1 MGCPA
6 PRVWPAPFKHD
17 RHKEQTNMY
26 QPGGGPRQPEL
37 NFDEIMAKIRDGI
50 GRISQRL
57 GGGGVG
63 LAAVLVVGL
72 IIVIWA
78 ATGIY
83 TTSPGEQAVL
93 RLFGNAQDVPVTQ
106 NGLHWWWPG
115 PIGKKDVLR
124 TDLVRR
130 LELGFRGGEG
140 VGDTPVPVE
149 AQMISGDLNI
159 IDVQMVV
166 QYDIK
171 DLTSFLFRVD
181 DPGEDAGVSRNIA
194 PGRPDGRTLKD
205 ATEAALRLVVGQ
217 RSLSEVLAEE
227 RVNLEIDTRTKL
239 QEILDGYETG
249 INIVS
254 VELQK
259 VEAPSDVQPAFN
271 DVLQARQDKVTAQ
284 NQAQAYENQVIPEAR
299 GRAEQIIQPAEAFK
313 RARIER
319 ARGEADQFLSILA
332 QFNARS
338 VTLENVLQDTNNADG
353 DNDPTT
359 GIGLSDVSIISAPD
373 IDGDGFDILV
383 SGVTV
388 LGAPECVFT
397 ANEVLT
403 TDATQTCGFSTAF
416 DAQSGNLTIGEAF
429 IIAYLGNEDLDIPQ
443 FVGAGP
449 FNVRLSN
456 KALDTDDADGDSDP
470 ATGISAADITVVDGP
485 DGGEAPGVDI
495 SVSGFD
501 PSTNIVTFRVQ
512 SGETLQAGAQF
523 TVQYLNQENLTVPA
537 TSLVTQERLF
547 LEAMEEILPGINKI
561 IVSPEAESVLI
572 LGGQG
577 GIVPVPVGPAAP

>member
-1 MGCPA
+1 
-6 PRVWPAPFKHD
+6 
-17 RHKEQTNMY
+17 MY

-37 NFDEIMAKIRDGI
+37 DFEKIMGNVRDGI
-50 GRISQRL
+50 GRVAQRL

-63 LAAVLVVGL
+63 LAVALFVGL
-72 IIVIWA
+72 IVVIWA

-93 RLFGNAQDVPVTQ
+93 RLFGEAQAAPVTE

-115 PIGKKDVLR
+115 PIGNKDVIR

-130 LELGFRGGEG
+130 LELGFRGGDG
-140 VGDTPVPVE
+140 VADTPVPVE

-171 DLTSFLFRVD
+171 DLSSYLFRVD
-181 DPGEDAGVSRNIA
+181 DPGEDAGFSRNIA

-217 RSLSEVLAEE
+217 RSLAEVLAEE
-227 RVNLEIDTRTKL
+227 RVNLEQDTKVKL
-239 QEILDGYETG
+239 QEILDGYQTG
-249 INIVS
+249 LNIVS
-254 VELQK
+254 VELQR
-259 VEAPSDVQPAFN
+259 VEAPGEVQAAFN
-271 DVLQARQDKVTAQ
+271 DVLQARQDKVTAT

-319 ARGEADQFLSILA
+319 AQGEADQFLAILA
-332 QFNARS
+332 QFNDRS
-338 VTLENVLQDTNNADG
+338 VTLENILQDTDNADG
-353 DNDPTT
+353 DDDSTT
-359 GIGLSDVSIISAPD
+359 GIGLSDVAMISAPD
-373 IDGDGFDILV
+373 EDGDGFDILV
-383 SGVTV
+383 SAITV
-388 LGAPECVFT
+388 LGAGECAFS
-397 ANEVLT
+397 ANQVLS
-403 TDATQTCGFSTAF
+403 TDATETCNFSASF
-416 DAQSGNLTIGEAF
+416 AAQDGDLTIGETF
-429 IIAYLGNEDLDIPQ
+429 SIAYLGNEDLAIPQ

-449 FNVRLSN
+449 FSVRLGN
-456 KALDTDDADGDSDP
+456 KAMDADNLDGDDDLS
-470 ATGISAADITVVDGP
+470 TGVSFLDISVVDGP
-485 DGGEAPGVDI
+485 DGGSVSGVDV

-501 PSTNIVTFRVQ
+501 PSTNIVTLSVQ
-512 SGETLQAGAQF
+512 SGEDLQAGDQF
-523 TVQYLNQENLTVPA
+523 TVQYMNRENLAVPA

-547 LEAMEEILPGINKI
+547 LEAMEDILPGINKV

-572 LGGQG
+572 LGGGG
-577 GIVPVPVGPAAP
+577 GIVPVPLGPAAP

>member
-1 MGCPA
+1 
-6 PRVWPAPFKHD
+6 
-17 RHKEQTNMY
+17 MY

-37 NFDEIMAKIRDGI
+37 DFEKIIGNISAGI
-50 GRISQRL
+50 GRVAQRL

-63 LAAVLVVGL
+63 VAIALFVGL

-93 RLFGNAQDVPVTQ
+93 RLFGKAQVTPITQ

-115 PIGKKDVLR
+115 PVGNKDIVR

-130 LELGFRGGEG
+130 LELGFRGAEG
-140 VGDTPVPVE
+140 VANTPVPVE

-171 DLTSFLFRVD
+171 DLTDFLFNVD
-181 DPGEDAGVSRNIA
+181 DPGEDAGEQRIIA

-217 RSLSEVLAEE
+217 RSLAEVLAEE
-227 RVNLEIDTRTKL
+227 RVNLELDTREKL
-239 QEILDGYETG
+239 QEILDGYQTG

-254 VELQK
+254 VQLQK
-259 VEAPSDVQPAFN
+259 VEAPAEVQAAFN
-271 DVLQARQDKVTAQ
+271 DVLQARQDKVTAT

-319 ARGEADQFLSILA
+319 AQGEADQFISILD
-332 QFNARS
+332 QFNDRS
-338 VTLENVLQDTNNADG
+338 ITLSNVLQDTDNADG
-353 DNDPTT
+353 DKDATT
-359 GIGLSDVSIISAPD
+359 GIGLSDVSMISAPD
-373 IDGDGFDILV
+373 VDGDGFDILV
-383 SGVTV
+383 SGITV
-388 LGAPECVFT
+388 LGSDECAFT
-397 ANEVLT
+397 ANEVLNT
-403 TDATQTCGFSTAF
+403 GATKTCDFSVSY
-416 DAQSGNLTIGEAF
+416 DAQSGDLTIGEGF
-429 IIAYLGNEDLDIPQ
+429 SVAYLGNEDIPIPQ

-449 FNVRLSN
+449 FSIRLGN
-456 KALDTDDADGDSDP
+456 KALDADNLDRDNDFS
-470 ATGISAADITVVDGP
+470 TGVSFADIKVIDGP
-485 DGGEAPGVDI
+485 DGGATKGIDI

-501 PSTNIVTFRVQ
+501 PSTNIVKLKVQ
-512 SGETLQAGAQF
+512 SGEVLQAGDQF
-523 TVQYLNQENLTVPA
+523 TVQYMNREDLQVPA
-537 TSLVTQERLF
+537 TSLVTQERLY
-547 LEAMEEILPGINKI
+547 LEAMEEILPSISKI

-572 LGGQG
+572 LGGQDG
-577 GIVPVPVGPAAP
+577 VVPVPMGPRAP

>member
-1 MGCPA
+1 
-6 PRVWPAPFKHD
+6 
-17 RHKEQTNMY
+17 MY

-37 NFDEIMAKIRDGI
+37 NFEEILSKIREGI
-50 GRISQRL
+50 GRITQRL

-63 LAAVLVVGL
+63 LAAVLIVGL
-72 IIVIWA
+72 IVVIWA

-93 RLFGNAQDVPVTQ
+93 RLFGNAQDTPVIQ

-115 PIGKKDVLR
+115 PIGKKDVVR

-130 LELGFRGGEG
+130 LELGFRSGEG
-140 VGDTPVPVE
+140 VADTSVPVE

-171 DLTSFLFRVD
+171 NLTDFLFRVD
-181 DPGEDAGVSRNIA
+181 DPGEEAGPSRSIA

-217 RSLSEVLAEE
+217 RSLAEVLAEE
-227 RVNLEIDTRTKL
+227 RVNLEIDTREKL
-239 QEILDGYETG
+239 QEILDGYQTG
-249 INIVS
+249 ISIVS
-254 VELQK
+254 VQLQK
-259 VEAPSDVQPAFN
+259 VEAPSEVQAAFN
-271 DVLQARQDKVTAQ
+271 DVLQARQDKVTAV

-319 ARGEADQFLSILA
+319 AQGEADQFLSILA
-332 QFNARS
+332 QFNDRS
-338 VTLENVLQDTNNADG
+338 ITLENVLQDTDNLDG
-353 DNDPTT
+353 DGDPTT
-359 GIGLSDVSIISAPD
+359 GIGLSDVFIISAPD

-383 SGVTV
+383 SAVTV
-388 LGAPECVFT
+388 LGAPACAFT

-403 TDATQTCGFSTAF
+403 TAATQTCRFSTSF
-416 DAQSGNLTIGEAF
+416 DAQSGDLTIGEAF
-429 IIAYLGNEDLDIPQ
+429 SIAYLGNEDLVIPQ

-449 FNVRLSN
+449 FSVRLSN
-456 KALDTDDADGDSDP
+456 KALDTDNADGDSDP
-470 ATGISAADITVVDGP
+470 ATGITAADITVVDGP
-485 DGGEAPGVDI
+485 DGGEASGIDI

-501 PSTNIVTFRVQ
+501 PSTNIVTFSVQ

-523 TVQYLNQENLTVPA
+523 TVQYLNQENLTVPS

-547 LEAMEEILPGINKI
+547 LEAMEDILPGITKI
-561 IVSPEAESVLI
+561 IVSPDAETVLI

-577 GIVPVPVGPAAP
+577 GIIPVPVGPAAP

>member
-1 MGCPA
+1 M
-6 PRVWPAPFKHD
+6 F
-17 RHKEQTNMY
+17 

-37 NFDEIMAKIRDGI
+37 DFEKIMGGIRDGI
-50 GRISQRL
+50 GRVSQRL

-63 LAAVLVVGL
+63 LAVALFVGL

-93 RLFGNAQDVPVTQ
+93 RLFGDAQETPVTQ

-115 PIGKKDVLR
+115 PIGNKDVVR

-130 LELGFRGGEG
+130 LELGFRSADG
-140 VGDTPVPVE
+140 VANTPVPVE

-171 DLTSFLFRVD
+171 NLSYYLFKVD
-181 DPGEDAGVSRNIA
+181 DPGEDAGDQRNIPA
-194 PGRPDGRTLKD
+194 GRPDGRTLKD

-217 RSLSEVLAEE
+217 RSLAEVLAEE
-227 RVNLEIDTRTKL
+227 RVNLELDTGVKL
-239 QEILDGYETG
+239 QEILDGYQTG
-249 INIVS
+249 INIIS
-254 VELQK
+254 VQLQK
-259 VEAPSDVQPAFN
+259 VEAPAEVQAAFN
-271 DVLQARQDKVTAQ
+271 DVLQARQDKVTAT

-319 ARGEADQFLSILA
+319 AQGEADQFLSILA
-332 QFNARS
+332 QFNDRS
-338 VTLENVLQDTNNADG
+338 ITLENVLQDTDNADG
-353 DNDPTT
+353 DDDPAT
-359 GIGLSDVSIISAPD
+359 GIGLSDVSMISAPD
-373 IDGDGFDILV
+373 EDGDGFDILV
-383 SGVTV
+383 SAINV
-388 LGAPECVFT
+388 LGAGECAFT
-397 ANEVLT
+397 ANQVLS
-403 TDATQTCGFSTAF
+403 TDATEICAFSASF
-416 DAQSGNLTIGEAF
+416 DAQSGDLTIGESF
-429 IIAYLGNEDLDIPQ
+429 SIAYLGNEDLTIPQ

-456 KALDTDDADGDSDP
+456 KALD
-470 ATGISAADITVVDGP
+470 ADIEVVDGP
-485 DGGEAPGVDI
+485 DGGAVSGVDI

-501 PSTNIVTFRVQ
+501 ASTNIVTLRVQ
-512 SGETLQAGAQF
+512 SGEALQAGDRF
-523 TVQYLNQENLTVPA
+523 TVQYMNREDLTVPS
-537 TSLVTQERLF
+537 TSLVTQQRLY

-577 GIVPVPVGPAAP
+577 GIVPVPLGPAAP

>member
-1 MGCPA
+1 
-6 PRVWPAPFKHD
+6 
-17 RHKEQTNMY
+17 MY

-37 NFDEIMAKIRDGI
+37 DFEKIMGDVRNGI
-50 GRISQRL
+50 GRVAQRL

-63 LAAVLVVGL
+63 LAVTLLVSL

-93 RLFGNAQDVPVTQ
+93 RMFGKAQATPVIE

-115 PIGKKDVLR
+115 PIGNKDIIR

-130 LELGFRGGEG
+130 LELGFRGGDG
-140 VGDTPVPVE
+140 VADTPVPVE

-171 DLTSFLFRVD
+171 NLSSYLFKVD
-181 DPGEDAGVSRNIA
+181 DPGEDAGTRRNIA

-217 RSLSEVLAEE
+217 RSLAETLAEE
-227 RVNLEIDTRTKL
+227 RVNLEQDTKVKL
-239 QEILDGYETG
+239 QEILDAYDTG
-249 INIVS
+249 LNIVS
-254 VELQK
+254 IELQR
-259 VEAPSDVQPAFN
+259 VEAPGEVQAAFN
-271 DVLQARQDKVTAQ
+271 DVLQARQDKVTAT

-319 ARGEADQFLSILA
+319 AQGEADQFLSILA
-332 QFNARS
+332 QFNDRS
-338 VTLENVLQDTNNADG
+338 ITLKNVLQDTDNADG
-353 DNDPTT
+353 DNDSTT
-359 GIGLSDVSIISAPD
+359 GIGLSDVTMILAPD
-373 IDGDGFDILV
+373 VDGDGFDILV

-388 LGAPECVFT
+388 LGTGECAFT
-397 ANEVLT
+397 ANQVLA
-403 TDATQTCGFSTAF
+403 TDATETCNFSASF
-416 DAQSGNLTIGEAF
+416 AAQSGDLTIGETF
-429 IIAYLGNEDLDIPQ
+429 SIAYLGNEDLPIPQ

-449 FNVRLSN
+449 FSVRLGN
-456 KALDTDDADGDSDP
+456 EALDRH
-470 ATGISAADITVVDGP
+470 ISVVDGP
-485 DGGEAPGVDI
+485 DGGAVAGVDI

-501 PSTNIVTFRVQ
+501 PATNIVTLSIQ
-512 SGETLQAGAQF
+512 SGEDLQAGDQF
-523 TVQYLNQENLTVPA
+523 TVQYMNRENLAVPA

-547 LEAMEEILPGINKI
+547 LEAMEDILPGINKV

-572 LGGQG
+572 LGGGG
-577 GIVPVPVGPAAP
+577 GIVPVPLGPPAP

>member
-1 MGCPA
+1 M
-6 PRVWPAPFKHD
+6 F
-17 RHKEQTNMY
+17 

-37 NFDEIMAKIRDGI
+37 DFEKIMGGIRDGI
-50 GRISQRL
+50 GRVSQRL

-63 LAAVLVVGL
+63 LAVALFVGL
-72 IIVIWA
+72 IIVIWG
-78 ATGIY
+78 ATGVY

-93 RLFGNAQDVPVTQ
+93 RLFGDAQDTPVTQ

-115 PIGKKDVLR
+115 PIGNKDVVR

-130 LELGFRGGEG
+130 LELGFRSADG
-140 VGDTPVPVE
+140 VANTPVPVE

-171 DLTSFLFRVD
+171 NLSYYLFKVD
-181 DPGEDAGVSRNIA
+181 DPGEDAGEQRNIPA
-194 PGRPDGRTLKD
+194 GRPDGRTLKD

-217 RSLSEVLAEE
+217 RSLAEVLAEE
-227 RVNLEIDTRTKL
+227 RVNLELDTGVKL
-239 QEILDGYETG
+239 QEILDGYQTG
-249 INIVS
+249 INIIS
-254 VELQK
+254 VQLQK
-259 VEAPSDVQPAFN
+259 VEAPAEVQAAFN
-271 DVLQARQDKVTAQ
+271 DVLQARQDKVTAT

-319 ARGEADQFLSILA
+319 AQGEADQFLSILA
-332 QFNARS
+332 QFNDRS
-338 VTLENVLQDTNNADG
+338 ITLQNVLQDTDNADG
-353 DNDPTT
+353 DNDPAT
-359 GIGLSDVSIISAPD
+359 GIGLSDVSMISAPD
-373 IDGDGFDILV
+373 EDGDGFDILV
-383 SGVTV
+383 SAINV
-388 LGAPECVFT
+388 LGAGKCAFT
-397 ANEVLT
+397 ANRVLS
-403 TDATQTCGFSTAF
+403 TDATEICAFSVSF
-416 DAQSGNLTIGEAF
+416 DAQSGDLTIGESF
-429 IIAYLGNEDLDIPQ
+429 SIAYLGNEDLTIPQ

-456 KALDTDDADGDSDP
+456 KALD
-470 ATGISAADITVVDGP
+470 ADIEVVDGP
-485 DGGEAPGVDI
+485 DGGAVSGVDI

-501 PSTNIVTFRVQ
+501 ASTNIVTFRVQ
-512 SGETLQAGAQF
+512 SGEALQAGDQF
-523 TVQYLNQENLTVPA
+523 TVQYMNREDLTVPS
-537 TSLVTQERLF
+537 TSLVTQERLY

-577 GIVPVPVGPAAP
+577 GIVPVPLGPAAP

>member
-1 MGCPA
+1 M
-6 PRVWPAPFKHD
+6 F
-17 RHKEQTNMY
+17 

-37 NFDEIMAKIRDGI
+37 DFEKIMGGIRDGI
-50 GRISQRL
+50 GRVSQRL

-63 LAAVLVVGL
+63 LAVALFVGL
-72 IIVIWA
+72 IIVIWG
-78 ATGIY
+78 ATGVY

-93 RLFGNAQDVPVTQ
+93 RLFGDAQDTPVTQ

-115 PIGKKDVLR
+115 PIGNKDVVR

-130 LELGFRGGEG
+130 LELGFRSADG
-140 VGDTPVPVE
+140 VANTPVPVE

-171 DLTSFLFRVD
+171 NLSYFLFKVD
-181 DPGEDAGVSRNIA
+181 DPGEDAGEQRNIPA
-194 PGRPDGRTLKD
+194 GRPDGRTLKD

-217 RSLSEVLAEE
+217 RSLAEVLAEE
-227 RVNLEIDTRTKL
+227 RVNLELDTGVKL
-239 QEILDGYETG
+239 QEILDGYQTG
-249 INIVS
+249 INIIS
-254 VELQK
+254 VQLQK
-259 VEAPSDVQPAFN
+259 VEAPAEVQAAFN
-271 DVLQARQDKVTAQ
+271 DVLQARQDKVTAT

-319 ARGEADQFLSILA
+319 AQGEADQFLSILA
-332 QFNARS
+332 QFNDRS
-338 VTLENVLQDTNNADG
+338 ITLQNVLQDTDNADG
-353 DNDPTT
+353 DDDPAT
-359 GIGLSDVSIISAPD
+359 GIGLSDVSMISAPD
-373 IDGDGFDILV
+373 EDGDGFDILV
-383 SGVTV
+383 SAINV
-388 LGAPECVFT
+388 LGAGKCAFT
-397 ANEVLT
+397 ANRVLS
-403 TDATQTCGFSTAF
+403 TDATEICAFSVSF
-416 DAQSGNLTIGEAF
+416 DAQSGDLTIGESF
-429 IIAYLGNEDLDIPQ
+429 SIAYLGNEDLTIPQ

-456 KALDTDDADGDSDP
+456 KALD
-470 ATGISAADITVVDGP
+470 ADIEVVDGP
-485 DGGEAPGVDI
+485 DGGAVSGVDI

-501 PSTNIVTFRVQ
+501 ASTNIVTLRVQ
-512 SGETLQAGAQF
+512 SGEALQAGDQF
-523 TVQYLNQENLTVPA
+523 TVQYMNREDLTVPS
-537 TSLVTQERLF
+537 TSLVTQERLY

-577 GIVPVPVGPAAP
+577 GIVPVPLGPAAP

>member
-1 MGCPA
+1 
-6 PRVWPAPFKHD
+6 
-17 RHKEQTNMY
+17 MY

-37 NFDEIMAKIRDGI
+37 DFEKIMGGIRDGI
-50 GRISQRL
+50 GQVAQRL

-63 LAAVLVVGL
+63 LAAALVVGL

-83 TTSPGEQAVL
+83 TPSPGEQAVL
-93 RLFGNAQDVPVTQ
+93 RLFGKAQATPVTQ

-115 PIGKKDVLR
+115 PFGNKDVMR

-130 LELGFRGGEG
+130 LELGFRSSDG
-140 VGDTPVPVE
+140 VANTPVPVE

-171 DLTSFLFRVD
+171 NLTHFLFKVD
-181 DPGEDAGVSRNIA
+181 DPGEDAGEQRNIA
-194 PGRPDGRTLKD
+194 AGRPDGRTLKD

-217 RSLSEVLAEE
+217 RSLGEVLAEE
-227 RVNLEIDTRTKL
+227 RVNLEIDTGIKL
-239 QEILDGYETG
+239 QEILDGYQTG

-254 VELQK
+254 VQLQK
-259 VEAPSDVQPAFN
+259 VEAPAEVQAAFN
-271 DVLQARQDKVTAQ
+271 DVLQARQDKVTAT

-319 ARGEADQFLSILA
+319 AQGEADQFLSILA
-332 QFNARS
+332 QFNDRS
-338 VTLENVLQDTNNADG
+338 ITLENVLQDTDNADG
-353 DNDPTT
+353 DEDSTT
-359 GIGLSDVSIISAPD
+359 GIGLSDVSMIVAPD

-383 SGVTV
+383 AGITV
-388 LGAPECVFT
+388 LGASECAFT
-397 ANEVLT
+397 ANQVST
-403 TDATQTCGFSTAF
+403 TNATETCNFSAAFAAQTG
-416 DAQSGNLTIGEAF
+416 DLTIGESF
-429 IIAYLGNEDLDIPQ
+429 SIAYLGNEDVTIPQ

-449 FNVRLSN
+449 FSIRLTN
-456 KALDTDDADGDSDP
+456 KALDA
-470 ATGISAADITVVDGP
+470 GISVVDGP
-485 DGGEAPGVDI
+485 DGGVVSGLDI
-495 SVSGFD
+495 SVSDFD
-501 PSTNIVTFRVQ
+501 PSTNIVTFGIQ
-512 SGETLQAGAQF
+512 AGEELQAGDQF
-523 TVQYLNQENLTVPA
+523 TVQYMNREDLAVPA

-547 LEAMEEILPGINKI
+547 LEAMEDILPAINKI
-561 IVSPEAESVLI
+561 IVSPDAETVLI

-577 GIVPVPVGPAAP
+577 GIVPVPSGPPAP

>member
-1 MGCPA
+1 M
-6 PRVWPAPFKHD
+6 F
-17 RHKEQTNMY
+17 

-37 NFDEIMAKIRDGI
+37 DFEKIMGGIRDGI
-50 GRISQRL
+50 GRVSQRL

-63 LAAVLVVGL
+63 LAVALFVGL
-72 IIVIWA
+72 IIVIWG
-78 ATGIY
+78 ATGVY

-93 RLFGNAQDVPVTQ
+93 RLFGDAQETPVTQ

-115 PIGKKDVLR
+115 PIGNKDVVR

-130 LELGFRGGEG
+130 LELGFRSADG
-140 VGDTPVPVE
+140 VANTPVPVE

-171 DLTSFLFRVD
+171 NLSYYLFKVD
-181 DPGEDAGVSRNIA
+181 DPGEDAGDQRNIPA
-194 PGRPDGRTLKD
+194 GRPDGRTLKD

-217 RSLSEVLAEE
+217 RSLAEVLAEE
-227 RVNLEIDTRTKL
+227 RVNLELDTGVKL
-239 QEILDGYETG
+239 QEILDGYQTG
-249 INIVS
+249 INIIS
-254 VELQK
+254 VQLQK
-259 VEAPSDVQPAFN
+259 VEAPAEVQAAFN
-271 DVLQARQDKVTAQ
+271 DVLQARQDKVTAT

-319 ARGEADQFLSILA
+319 AQGEADQFLSILA
-332 QFNARS
+332 QFNDRS
-338 VTLENVLQDTNNADG
+338 ITLQNVLQDTDNADG
-353 DNDPTT
+353 DDDPAT
-359 GIGLSDVSIISAPD
+359 GIGLSDVSMISAPD
-373 IDGDGFDILV
+373 EDGDGFDILV
-383 SGVTV
+383 SAINV
-388 LGAPECVFT
+388 LGAGKCAFT
-397 ANEVLT
+397 ANQVLS
-403 TDATQTCGFSTAF
+403 TDATEICAFSASF
-416 DAQSGNLTIGEAF
+416 DAQSGDLTIGESF
-429 IIAYLGNEDLDIPQ
+429 SIAYLGNEDLTIPQ

-456 KALDTDDADGDSDP
+456 KALD
-470 ATGISAADITVVDGP
+470 ADIEVVDGP
-485 DGGEAPGVDI
+485 DGGAVSGVDI

-501 PSTNIVTFRVQ
+501 ASTNIVTLRVQ
-512 SGETLQAGAQF
+512 SGEALQAGDQF
-523 TVQYLNQENLTVPA
+523 TVQYMNREDLTVPS
-537 TSLVTQERLF
+537 TSLVTQERLY

-577 GIVPVPVGPAAP
+577 GIVPVPLGPAAP

>member
-1 MGCPA
+1 M
-6 PRVWPAPFKHD
+6 F
-17 RHKEQTNMY
+17 

-37 NFDEIMAKIRDGI
+37 DFEKIMGGIRDGI
-50 GRISQRL
+50 GSVSQRL

-63 LAAVLVVGL
+63 LAVALFVGL
-72 IIVIWA
+72 IIVIWG
-78 ATGIY
+78 ATGVY

-93 RLFGNAQDVPVTQ
+93 RLFGNAQETPVTQ

-115 PIGKKDVLR
+115 PIGNKDVVR

-130 LELGFRGGEG
+130 LELGFRSADG
-140 VGDTPVPVE
+140 VANTPVPVE

-171 DLTSFLFRVD
+171 NLSYYLFKVD
-181 DPGEDAGVSRNIA
+181 DPGEDAGDQRNIPA
-194 PGRPDGRTLKD
+194 GRPDGRTLKD

-217 RSLSEVLAEE
+217 RSLAEVLAEE
-227 RVNLEIDTRTKL
+227 RVNLELDTGVKL
-239 QEILDGYETG
+239 QEILDGYQTG
-249 INIVS
+249 INIIS
-254 VELQK
+254 VQLQK
-259 VEAPSDVQPAFN
+259 VEAPAEVQAAFN
-271 DVLQARQDKVTAQ
+271 DVLQARQDKVTAT

-319 ARGEADQFLSILA
+319 AQGEADQFLSILA
-332 QFNARS
+332 QFNDRS
-338 VTLENVLQDTNNADG
+338 ITLENVLQDTDNADG
-353 DNDPTT
+353 DDDPAT
-359 GIGLSDVSIISAPD
+359 GIGLSDVSMISAPD
-373 IDGDGFDILV
+373 EDGDGFDILI
-383 SGVTV
+383 SAINV
-388 LGAPECVFT
+388 LGAGECAFT
-397 ANEVLT
+397 ANQVLS
-403 TDATQTCGFSTAF
+403 TDATEICAFSASF
-416 DAQSGNLTIGEAF
+416 DAQSGDLTIGESF
-429 IIAYLGNEDLDIPQ
+429 SIAYLGNEDLTIPQ

-456 KALDTDDADGDSDP
+456 KALD
-470 ATGISAADITVVDGP
+470 ADIEVVDGP
-485 DGGEAPGVDI
+485 DGGAVSGVDI

-501 PSTNIVTFRVQ
+501 ASTNIVTLRVQ
-512 SGETLQAGAQF
+512 SGEALQAGDQF
-523 TVQYLNQENLTVPA
+523 TVQYMNREDLTVPS
-537 TSLVTQERLF
+537 TSLVTQERLY

-577 GIVPVPVGPAAP
+577 GIVPVPLGPAAP

>member
-1 MGCPA
+1 
-6 PRVWPAPFKHD
+6 
-17 RHKEQTNMY
+17 MY

-37 NFDEIMAKIRDGI
+37 DFEKIIGNIRDGI
-50 GRISQRL
+50 GRVAQRL

-63 LAAVLVVGL
+63 LAIALFIGL

-93 RLFGNAQDVPVTQ
+93 RLFGEAQETPVTQ

-115 PIGKKDVLR
+115 PIGNKDIVR

-130 LELGFRGGEG
+130 LELGFRSADG
-140 VGDTPVPVE
+140 VANTPVPVE

-171 DLTSFLFRVD
+171 NLKDFLFKVD
-181 DPGEDAGVSRNIA
+181 DPGEEAGSQRTIA

-217 RSLSEVLAEE
+217 RSLAEVLAEE
-227 RVNLEIDTRTKL
+227 RVNLELDTGQKL
-239 QEILDGYETG
+239 QEILDGYSTG

-254 VELQK
+254 VQLQK
-259 VEAPSDVQPAFN
+259 VEAPAEVQAAFN
-271 DVLQARQDKVTAQ
+271 DVLQARQDKVTAT

-319 ARGEADQFLSILA
+319 AQGEADQFLSILA
-332 QFNARS
+332 QFNDRS
-338 VTLENVLQDTNNADG
+338 ITLENVLQDTDNADG
-353 DNDPTT
+353 DNDATT
-359 GIGLSDVSIISAPD
+359 GIGLSDVHMIAAPD
-373 IDGDGFDILV
+373 LDDDGFDILV
-383 SGVTV
+383 SGITV
-388 LGAPECVFT
+388 LGAGDCAFT
-397 ANEVLT
+397 ANEVLNT
-403 TDATQTCGFSTAF
+403 EATETCDFSASYA
-416 DAQSGNLTIGEAF
+416 AQSGDLTIGEEF
-429 IIAYLGNEDLDIPQ
+429 SIAYLGNEDVPIPQ

-449 FNVRLSN
+449 FDIRLNN
-456 KALDTDDADGDSDP
+456 KALDADNRDGDDDFNTGVTFSDV
-470 ATGISAADITVVDGP
+470 SVVDGP
-485 DGGEAPGVDI
+485 DGGVVSGIDI

-501 PSTNIVTFRVQ
+501 PSTNIVTLRVQ
-512 SGETLQAGAQF
+512 AGEELQAGDQF
-523 TVQYLNQENLTVPA
+523 TVQYMNREDLRVPS

-572 LGGQG
+572 LGGQDG
-577 GIVPVPVGPAAP
+577 VVPVPLGPPAP

>member
-1 MGCPA
+1 
-6 PRVWPAPFKHD
+6 
-17 RHKEQTNMY
+17 MY

-37 NFDEIMAKIRDGI
+37 DFEKIMGDVRNGI
-50 GRISQRL
+50 GRVAQRL

-63 LAAVLVVGL
+63 LAVALFVGL

-93 RLFGNAQDVPVTQ
+93 RLFGEAQDTPVIE

-115 PIGKKDVLR
+115 PIGNKDIIR

-130 LELGFRGGEG
+130 LELGFRGGDG
-140 VGDTPVPVE
+140 VADTPVPVE

-171 DLTSFLFRVD
+171 NLSSYLFKVD
-181 DPGEDAGVSRNIA
+181 DPGEDAGTRRNIP

-217 RSLSEVLAEE
+217 RSLAEALAEE
-227 RVNLEIDTRTKL
+227 RVNLEQDTKEKL
-239 QEILDGYETG
+239 QEILDAYDTG
-249 INIVS
+249 LNIVS
-254 VELQK
+254 IELQR
-259 VEAPSDVQPAFN
+259 VEAPGEVQAAFN
-271 DVLQARQDKVTAQ
+271 DVLQARQDKVTAT

-319 ARGEADQFLSILA
+319 AQGEADQFLSILA
-332 QFNARS
+332 QFNDRS
-338 VTLENVLQDTNNADG
+338 ITLENVLQDTDNADG
-353 DNDPTT
+353 DNDSTT
-359 GIGLSDVSIISAPD
+359 GIGLSDVAMIIAPD
-373 IDGDGFDILV
+373 VDDDGFDILV
-383 SGVTV
+383 SAVTV
-388 LGAPECVFT
+388 LGAGECAFT
-397 ANEVLT
+397 ANQVLT
-403 TDATQTCGFSTAF
+403 TDATETCKFSASFAAQTG
-416 DAQSGNLTIGEAF
+416 DLTIGETF
-429 IIAYLGNEDLDIPQ
+429 SIAYLGNEDLSIPK

-449 FNVRLSN
+449 FSVRLSN
-456 KALDTDDADGDSDP
+456 KVLDLDGDGDLSAGGD
-470 ATGISAADITVVDGP
+470 ISVVDGP
-485 DGGEAPGVDI
+485 DGGAVAGVDI

-501 PSTNIVTFRVQ
+501 PATNIVTLSVQ
-512 SGETLQAGAQF
+512 SGEDLQAGDQF
-523 TVQYLNQENLTVPA
+523 TVQYKNRENLAVPA

-547 LEAMEEILPGINKI
+547 LEAMEDILPGINKV

-572 LGGQG
+572 LGGGG
-577 GIVPVPVGPAAP
+577 GIVPVPLGPPAP

>member
-1 MGCPA
+1 
-6 PRVWPAPFKHD
+6 
-17 RHKEQTNMY
+17 
-26 QPGGGPRQPEL
+26 L
-37 NFDEIMAKIRDGI
+37 NFDEILAKIRDGI
-50 GRISQRL
+50 GRISGRL

-63 LAAVLVVGL
+63 VAVVLVVGL
-72 IIVIWA
+72 IAVIWL
-78 ATGIY
+78 ATGVY

-93 RLFGNAQDVPVTQ
+93 RLFGNAQDSPVTQ

-115 PIGKKDVLR
+115 PIGKKDVIR
-124 TDLVRR
+124 TDLPRR
-130 LELGFRGGEG
+130 LELGFRSGDG
-140 VGDTPVPVE
+140 VADTPVPVE

-171 DLTSFLFRVD
+171 NLIDFLFRVD
-181 DPGEDAGVSRNIA
+181 DPGEIAGTDRNIA

-217 RSLSEVLAEE
+217 RSLAQVLAEE
-227 RVNLEIDTRTKL
+227 RVNLEIQTGEKL
-239 QEILDGYETG
+239 QEILDQYQTG
-249 INIVS
+249 INILS

-259 VEAPSDVQPAFN
+259 VEAPSEVQAAFN
-271 DVLQARQDKVTAQ
+271 DVLQARQDKVTAT

-299 GRAEQIIQPAEAFK
+299 GRAEQIIQPAEAFR

-319 ARGEADQFLSILA
+319 AQGEADQFLSILA
-332 QFNARS
+332 QFNDRS
-338 VTLENVLQDTNNADG
+338 ITLEHVLQDTDNLDG
-353 DNDPTT
+353 DDDPTT

-373 IDGDGFDILV
+373 INGDGFDILV

-388 LGAPECVFT
+388 LGAPGCVFT

-403 TDATQTCGFSTAF
+403 TAATQTCDFSTSF
-416 DAQSGNLTIGEAF
+416 DAQSGDLTIGEAF
-429 IIAYLGNEDLDIPQ
+429 SIAYLGNEDLAIPQ

-449 FNVRLSN
+449 FSVRLGN
-456 KALDTDDADGDSDP
+456 KILDTDNADRDGDP

-485 DGGEAPGVDI
+485 DGGASFGVDI

-501 PSTNIVTFRVQ
+501 LSTNIVTFRVQ
-512 SGETLQAGAQF
+512 SGETLQAGALF

-547 LEAMEEILPGINKI
+547 LEAMEDILPGINKI
-561 IVSPEAESVLI
+561 IVSPEAETVLI

-577 GIVPVPVGPAAP
+577 GIVPVPVGPPAP

>member
-1 MGCPA
+1 M
-6 PRVWPAPFKHD
+6 F
-17 RHKEQTNMY
+17 

-37 NFDEIMAKIRDGI
+37 DFEKIMGGIRDGI
-50 GRISQRL
+50 GRVSQRL

-63 LAAVLVVGL
+63 LAVALFVGL
-72 IIVIWA
+72 IIVIWG
-78 ATGIY
+78 ATGVY

-93 RLFGNAQDVPVTQ
+93 RLFGNAQDTPVTQ

-115 PIGKKDVLR
+115 PIGNKDVVR

-130 LELGFRGGEG
+130 LELGFRSADG
-140 VGDTPVPVE
+140 VANTPVPVE

-171 DLTSFLFRVD
+171 NLSYFLFKVD
-181 DPGEDAGVSRNIA
+181 DPGEDAGEQRNIPA
-194 PGRPDGRTLKD
+194 GRPDGRTLKD

-217 RSLSEVLAEE
+217 RSLAEVLAEE
-227 RVNLEIDTRTKL
+227 RVNLELDTGVKL
-239 QEILDGYETG
+239 QEILDGYQTG
-249 INIVS
+249 INIIS
-254 VELQK
+254 VQLQK
-259 VEAPSDVQPAFN
+259 VEAPAEVQAAFN
-271 DVLQARQDKVTAQ
+271 DVLQARQDKVTAT

-319 ARGEADQFLSILA
+319 AQGEADQFLSILA
-332 QFNARS
+332 QFNDRS
-338 VTLENVLQDTNNADG
+338 ITLQNVLQDTDNADG
-353 DNDPTT
+353 DNDPAT
-359 GIGLSDVSIISAPD
+359 GIGLSDVSMISAPD
-373 IDGDGFDILV
+373 EDGDGFDILI
-383 SGVTV
+383 SAINV
-388 LGAPECVFT
+388 LGAGECAFT
-397 ANEVLT
+397 ANQVLS
-403 TDATQTCGFSTAF
+403 TDATEICAFSASF
-416 DAQSGNLTIGEAF
+416 DAQSGDLTIGESF
-429 IIAYLGNEDLDIPQ
+429 SIAYLGNEDLTIPQ

-456 KALDTDDADGDSDP
+456 KALD
-470 ATGISAADITVVDGP
+470 ADIEVVDGP
-485 DGGEAPGVDI
+485 DGGAVSGVDI

-501 PSTNIVTFRVQ
+501 ASTNIVTFRVQ
-512 SGETLQAGAQF
+512 SGEALQAGDQF
-523 TVQYLNQENLTVPA
+523 TVQYMNREDLTVPS
-537 TSLVTQERLF
+537 TSLVTQQRLY

-577 GIVPVPVGPAAP
+577 GIVPVPLGPAAP

>member
-1 MGCPA
+1 
-6 PRVWPAPFKHD
+6 
-17 RHKEQTNMY
+17 MY

-37 NFDEIMAKIRDGI
+37 DFEKIMGNVRDGI
-50 GRISQRL
+50 GRVAQRL

-63 LAAVLVVGL
+63 LAVALFVGL
-72 IIVIWA
+72 IVVIWA

-93 RLFGNAQDVPVTQ
+93 RLFGEAQRAPVIE

-115 PIGKKDVLR
+115 PIGNKDVIR

-130 LELGFRGGEG
+130 LELGFRGGDG
-140 VGDTPVPVE
+140 VADTPVPVE

-171 DLTSFLFRVD
+171 DLSSYLFKVD
-181 DPGEDAGVSRNIA
+181 DPGEDAGFSRNIA

-217 RSLSEVLAEE
+217 RSLAEVLAEE
-227 RVNLEIDTRTKL
+227 RVNLEQDTKVKL
-239 QEILDGYETG
+239 QEILDGYQTG
-249 INIVS
+249 LNIVS
-254 VELQK
+254 VELQR
-259 VEAPSDVQPAFN
+259 VEAPGEVQAAFN
-271 DVLQARQDKVTAQ
+271 DVLQARQDKVTAT

-319 ARGEADQFLSILA
+319 AQGEADQFLAILA
-332 QFNARS
+332 QFNDRS
-338 VTLENVLQDTNNADG
+338 VTLENILQDTDNADG
-353 DNDPTT
+353 DDDSTT
-359 GIGLSDVSIISAPD
+359 GIGLSDVAMISAPD
-373 IDGDGFDILV
+373 EDGDGFDILV
-383 SGVTV
+383 SAITV
-388 LGAPECVFT
+388 LGAGECAFS
-397 ANEVLT
+397 ANQVLS
-403 TDATQTCGFSTAF
+403 TDATETCNFSASF
-416 DAQSGNLTIGEAF
+416 AAQDGDLTIGETF
-429 IIAYLGNEDLDIPQ
+429 SIAYLGNEDLAIPQ

-449 FNVRLSN
+449 FSVRLGN
-456 KALDTDDADGDSDP
+456 KAMDADNLDGDDDLS
-470 ATGISAADITVVDGP
+470 TGVSFLDISVVDGP
-485 DGGEAPGVDI
+485 DGGSVSGVDV

-501 PSTNIVTFRVQ
+501 PSTNIVTLSVQ
-512 SGETLQAGAQF
+512 SGEDLQAGDQF
-523 TVQYLNQENLTVPA
+523 TVQYMNRENLAVPA

-547 LEAMEEILPGINKI
+547 LEAMEDILPGINKV

-572 LGGQG
+572 LGGG
-577 GIVPVPVGPAAP
+577 GSGIVPVPFGPAAP

>member
-1 MGCPA
+1 M
-6 PRVWPAPFKHD
+6 F
-17 RHKEQTNMY
+17 

-37 NFDEIMAKIRDGI
+37 DFEKIMGGIRDGI
-50 GRISQRL
+50 GRVSQRL

-63 LAAVLVVGL
+63 LAVALFVGL
-72 IIVIWA
+72 IIVIWG
-78 ATGIY
+78 ATGVY

-93 RLFGNAQDVPVTQ
+93 RLFGDAQDTPVTQ

-115 PIGKKDVLR
+115 PIGNKDVVR

-130 LELGFRGGEG
+130 LELGFRSADG
-140 VGDTPVPVE
+140 VANTPVPVE

-171 DLTSFLFRVD
+171 NLSYFLFKVD
-181 DPGEDAGVSRNIA
+181 DPGEDAGEQRNIPA
-194 PGRPDGRTLKD
+194 GRPDGRTLKD

-217 RSLSEVLAEE
+217 RSLAEVLAEE
-227 RVNLEIDTRTKL
+227 RVNLELDTGVKL
-239 QEILDGYETG
+239 QEILDGYQTG
-249 INIVS
+249 INIIS
-254 VELQK
+254 VQLQK
-259 VEAPSDVQPAFN
+259 VEAPAEVQAAFN
-271 DVLQARQDKVTAQ
+271 DVLQARQDKVTAT

-319 ARGEADQFLSILA
+319 AQGEADQFLSILA
-332 QFNARS
+332 QFNDRS
-338 VTLENVLQDTNNADG
+338 ITLQNVLQDTDNADG
-353 DNDPTT
+353 DDDPAT
-359 GIGLSDVSIISAPD
+359 GIGLSDVSMISAPD
-373 IDGDGFDILV
+373 EDGDGFDILI
-383 SGVTV
+383 SAINV
-388 LGAPECVFT
+388 LGAGECAFT
-397 ANEVLT
+397 ANQVLS
-403 TDATQTCGFSTAF
+403 TDATEICAFSASF
-416 DAQSGNLTIGEAF
+416 DAQSGDLTIGESF
-429 IIAYLGNEDLDIPQ
+429 SIAYLGNEDLTIPQ

-456 KALDTDDADGDSDP
+456 KALD
-470 ATGISAADITVVDGP
+470 ADIEVVDGP
-485 DGGEAPGVDI
+485 DGGAVSGVDI

-501 PSTNIVTFRVQ
+501 ASTNIVTLRVQ
-512 SGETLQAGAQF
+512 SGEALQAGDQF
-523 TVQYLNQENLTVPA
+523 TVQYMNREDLTVPS
-537 TSLVTQERLF
+537 TSLVTQERLY

-577 GIVPVPVGPAAP
+577 GIVPVPLGPAAP

>member
-1 MGCPA
+1 M
-6 PRVWPAPFKHD
+6 F
-17 RHKEQTNMY
+17 

-37 NFDEIMAKIRDGI
+37 DFEKIMGGIRDGI
-50 GRISQRL
+50 GRVSQRL

-63 LAAVLVVGL
+63 LAVALFVGL

-93 RLFGNAQDVPVTQ
+93 RLFGDAQATPVTQ

-115 PIGKKDVLR
+115 PIGNKDVVR

-130 LELGFRGGEG
+130 LELGFRSADG
-140 VGDTPVPVE
+140 VANTPVPVE
-149 AQMISGDLNI
+149 AQMIRGDLNI

-171 DLTSFLFRVD
+171 NLSYYLFKVD
-181 DPGEDAGVSRNIA
+181 DPGEDAGEQRNIPA
-194 PGRPDGRTLKD
+194 GRPDGRTLKD

-217 RSLSEVLAEE
+217 RSLAEVLAEE
-227 RVNLEIDTRTKL
+227 RVNLELDTGVKL
-239 QEILDGYETG
+239 QEILDGYQTG
-249 INIVS
+249 INIIS
-254 VELQK
+254 VQLQK
-259 VEAPSDVQPAFN
+259 VEAPAEVQAAFN
-271 DVLQARQDKVTAQ
+271 DVLQARQDKVTAT

-319 ARGEADQFLSILA
+319 AQGEADQFLSILA
-332 QFNARS
+332 QFNDRS
-338 VTLENVLQDTNNADG
+338 ITLENVLQDTDNADG
-353 DNDPTT
+353 DDDPAT
-359 GIGLSDVSIISAPD
+359 GIGLSDVSMISAPD
-373 IDGDGFDILV
+373 EDGDGFDILI
-383 SGVTV
+383 SAINV
-388 LGAPECVFT
+388 LGAGECAFT
-397 ANEVLT
+397 ANQVLS
-403 TDATQTCGFSTAF
+403 TDATEICAFSASF
-416 DAQSGNLTIGEAF
+416 DAQSGDLTIGESF
-429 IIAYLGNEDLDIPQ
+429 SIAYLGNEDLTIPQ

-456 KALDTDDADGDSDP
+456 KALD
-470 ATGISAADITVVDGP
+470 ADIEVVDGP
-485 DGGEAPGVDI
+485 DGGAVSGVDI

-501 PSTNIVTFRVQ
+501 ASTNIVTLRVQ
-512 SGETLQAGAQF
+512 SGEALQAGDRF
-523 TVQYLNQENLTVPA
+523 TVQYMNREDLTVPS
-537 TSLVTQERLF
+537 TSLVTQQRLY

-577 GIVPVPVGPAAP
+577 GIVPVPLGPAAP

>member
-1 MGCPA
+1 M
-6 PRVWPAPFKHD
+6 F
-17 RHKEQTNMY
+17 

-37 NFDEIMAKIRDGI
+37 DFEKIMGGIRDGI
-50 GRISQRL
+50 GRVSQRL

-63 LAAVLVVGL
+63 LAVALFVGL
-72 IIVIWA
+72 IIVIWG
-78 ATGIY
+78 ATGVY

-93 RLFGNAQDVPVTQ
+93 RLFGDAQDTPVTQ

-115 PIGKKDVLR
+115 PIGNKDVVR

-130 LELGFRGGEG
+130 LELGFRSADG
-140 VGDTPVPVE
+140 VANTPVPVE

-171 DLTSFLFRVD
+171 NLSYYLFKVD
-181 DPGEDAGVSRNIA
+181 DPGEDAGDQRNIPA
-194 PGRPDGRTLKD
+194 GRPDGRTLKD

-217 RSLSEVLAEE
+217 RSLAEVLAEE
-227 RVNLEIDTRTKL
+227 RVNLELDTGVKL
-239 QEILDGYETG
+239 QEILDGYQTG
-249 INIVS
+249 INIIS
-254 VELQK
+254 VQLQK
-259 VEAPSDVQPAFN
+259 VEAPAEVQAAFN
-271 DVLQARQDKVTAQ
+271 DVLQARQDKVTAT

-319 ARGEADQFLSILA
+319 AQGEADQFLSILA
-332 QFNARS
+332 QFNDRS
-338 VTLENVLQDTNNADG
+338 ITLQNVLQDTDNADG
-353 DNDPTT
+353 DDDPAT
-359 GIGLSDVSIISAPD
+359 GIGLSDVSMISAPD
-373 IDGDGFDILV
+373 EDGDGFDILV
-383 SGVTV
+383 SAINV
-388 LGAPECVFT
+388 LGAGECAFT
-397 ANEVLT
+397 ANQVLS
-403 TDATQTCGFSTAF
+403 TDATEICAFSASF
-416 DAQSGNLTIGEAF
+416 DAQSGDLTIGESF
-429 IIAYLGNEDLDIPQ
+429 SIAYLGNEDLTIPQ

-456 KALDTDDADGDSDP
+456 KALD
-470 ATGISAADITVVDGP
+470 ADIEVVDGP
-485 DGGEAPGVDI
+485 DGGAVSGVDI

-501 PSTNIVTFRVQ
+501 ASTNIVTLRVQ
-512 SGETLQAGAQF
+512 SGEALQAGDQF
-523 TVQYLNQENLTVPA
+523 TVQYMNREDLTVPS
-537 TSLVTQERLF
+537 TSLVTQERLY

-577 GIVPVPVGPAAP
+577 GIVPVPLGPAAP

>member
-1 MGCPA
+1 
-6 PRVWPAPFKHD
+6 
-17 RHKEQTNMY
+17 MY

-37 NFDEIMAKIRDGI
+37 DFDQIM
-50 GRISQRL
+50 GRIRGVVGRVTQRL
-57 GGGGVG
+57 GGGGIG
-63 LAAVLVVGL
+63 LAVVLIIGL
-72 IIVIWA
+72 IVVIWA
-78 ATGIY
+78 ATGVY
-83 TTSPGEQAVL
+83 TPSPGEQAVL
-93 RLFGNAQDVPVTQ
+93 RLFGKAQDSPVIQ

-115 PIGKKDVLR
+115 PVGNKDVVR

-130 LELGFRGGEG
+130 LELGFRSGEG
-140 VGDTPVPVE
+140 VADTPVPVE

-181 DPGEDAGVSRNIA
+181 DPGEDAGSQRNIA

-217 RSLSEVLAEE
+217 RSLAEVLAEE
-227 RVNLEIDTRTKL
+227 RVNLELDTREKL
-239 QEILDGYETG
+239 QEILDGYDTG

-259 VEAPSDVQPAFN
+259 VEAPSEVQAAFN
-271 DVLQARQDKVTAQ
+271 DVLQARQDKVTAT

-319 ARGEADQFLSILA
+319 AQGEADEFLSILA
-332 QFNARS
+332 QFNDRS
-338 VTLENVLQDTNNADG
+338 ITLENVLQDTDNADG
-353 DNDPTT
+353 DDDPAT
-359 GIGLSDVSIISAPD
+359 GIGLSDVLIISAPD

-383 SGVTV
+383 AEVTV
-388 LGAPECVFT
+388 LGLEGCAFT
-397 ANEVLT
+397 ANEVLN
-403 TDATQTCGFSTAF
+403 TDATQTCRFSAAF
-416 DAQSGNLTIGEAF
+416 AAQTGDLTIGEAF
-429 IIAYLGNEDLDIPQ
+429 SIAYLGNEDLTIPQ
-443 FVGAGP
+443 FVGVGP
-449 FNVRLSN
+449 FSVRLGN
-456 KALDTDDADGDSDP
+456 KALDQDNRDRDDDRS
-470 ATGISAADITVVDGP
+470 TGIDSADLTVVDGP
-485 DGGEAPGVDI
+485 DGGVTIGVDV

-501 PSTNIVTFRVQ
+501 PATNIVTLRVQ
-512 SGETLQAGAQF
+512 SGESLQAGDQF
-523 TVQYLNQENLTVPA
+523 TIRYLNREDLTVPA

-561 IVSPEAESVLI
+561 IVSPEAESILI

>member
-1 MGCPA
+1 M
-6 PRVWPAPFKHD
+6 F
-17 RHKEQTNMY
+17 

-37 NFDEIMAKIRDGI
+37 DFEKIMGGIRDGI
-50 GRISQRL
+50 GRVSQRL

-63 LAAVLVVGL
+63 LAVALFVGL
-72 IIVIWA
+72 IILIWA
-78 ATGIY
+78 STVIY

-93 RLFGNAQDVPVTQ
+93 RLFGNAQETPVTQ

-115 PIGKKDVLR
+115 PIGNKDVVR

-130 LELGFRGGEG
+130 LELGFRSADG
-140 VGDTPVPVE
+140 VANTPVPVE

-171 DLTSFLFRVD
+171 NLSYYLFKVD
-181 DPGEDAGVSRNIA
+181 DPGEDAGEQRNIPA
-194 PGRPDGRTLKD
+194 GRPDGRTLKD

-217 RSLSEVLAEE
+217 RSLAEVLAEE
-227 RVNLEIDTRTKL
+227 RVNLELDTGVKL
-239 QEILDGYETG
+239 QEILDGYQTG
-249 INIVS
+249 INIIS
-254 VELQK
+254 VQLQK
-259 VEAPSDVQPAFN
+259 VEAPAEVQAAFN
-271 DVLQARQDKVTAQ
+271 DVLQARQDKVTAT

-319 ARGEADQFLSILA
+319 AQGEADQFLSILA
-332 QFNARS
+332 QFNDRS
-338 VTLENVLQDTNNADG
+338 ITLENVLQDTDNADG
-353 DNDPTT
+353 DDDPAT
-359 GIGLSDVSIISAPD
+359 GIGLSDVSMISAPD
-373 IDGDGFDILV
+373 EDGDGFDILV
-383 SGVTV
+383 SAINV
-388 LGAPECVFT
+388 LGAGECAFT
-397 ANEVLT
+397 ANQVLS
-403 TDATQTCGFSTAF
+403 TDATEICAFSASF
-416 DAQSGNLTIGEAF
+416 DAQSGDLTIGESF
-429 IIAYLGNEDLDIPQ
+429 SIAYLGNEDLTIPQ

-456 KALDTDDADGDSDP
+456 KALD
-470 ATGISAADITVVDGP
+470 ADIEVVDGP
-485 DGGEAPGVDI
+485 DGGAVSGVDI

-501 PSTNIVTFRVQ
+501 ASTNIVTLRVQ
-512 SGETLQAGAQF
+512 SGEALQAGDQF
-523 TVQYLNQENLTVPA
+523 TVQYMNREDLTVPS
-537 TSLVTQERLF
+537 TSLVTQQRLY

-577 GIVPVPVGPAAP
+577 GIVPVPLGPAAP

>member
-1 MGCPA
+1 M
-6 PRVWPAPFKHD
+6 F
-17 RHKEQTNMY
+17 

-37 NFDEIMAKIRDGI
+37 DFEKIMGGIRDGI
-50 GRISQRL
+50 GRVSQRL

-63 LAAVLVVGL
+63 LAVALFVGL
-72 IIVIWA
+72 IIVIWG
-78 ATGIY
+78 ATGVY

-93 RLFGNAQDVPVTQ
+93 RLFGNAQDTPVTQ

-115 PIGKKDVLR
+115 PIGNKDVVR

-130 LELGFRGGEG
+130 LELGFRSADG
-140 VGDTPVPVE
+140 VANTPVPVE

-171 DLTSFLFRVD
+171 NLSYYLFKVD
-181 DPGEDAGVSRNIA
+181 DPGEDAGEQRNIPA
-194 PGRPDGRTLKD
+194 GRPDGRTLKD

-217 RSLSEVLAEE
+217 RSLAEVLAEE
-227 RVNLEIDTRTKL
+227 RVNLELDTGVKL
-239 QEILDGYETG
+239 QEILDGYQTG
-249 INIVS
+249 INIIS
-254 VELQK
+254 VQLQK
-259 VEAPSDVQPAFN
+259 VEAPAEVQAAFN
-271 DVLQARQDKVTAQ
+271 DVLQARQDKVTAT

-319 ARGEADQFLSILA
+319 AQGEADQFLSILA
-332 QFNARS
+332 QFNDRS
-338 VTLENVLQDTNNADG
+338 ITLQNVLQDTDNADG
-353 DNDPTT
+353 DNDPAT
-359 GIGLSDVSIISAPD
+359 GIGLSDVSMISAPD
-373 IDGDGFDILV
+373 EDGDGFDILI
-383 SGVTV
+383 SAINV
-388 LGAPECVFT
+388 LGAGECAFT
-397 ANEVLT
+397 ANQVLS
-403 TDATQTCGFSTAF
+403 TDATEICAFSASF
-416 DAQSGNLTIGEAF
+416 DAQSGDLTIGESF
-429 IIAYLGNEDLDIPQ
+429 SIAYLGNEDLTIPQ

-456 KALDTDDADGDSDP
+456 KALD
-470 ATGISAADITVVDGP
+470 ADIEVVDGP
-485 DGGEAPGVDI
+485 DGGAVSGVDI

-501 PSTNIVTFRVQ
+501 ASTNIVTLRVQ
-512 SGETLQAGAQF
+512 SGEALQAGDQF
-523 TVQYLNQENLTVPA
+523 TVQYMNREDLTVPS
-537 TSLVTQERLF
+537 TSLVTQERLY

-577 GIVPVPVGPAAP
+577 GIVPVPLGPAAP

>member
-1 MGCPA
+1 M
-6 PRVWPAPFKHD
+6 F
-17 RHKEQTNMY
+17 

-37 NFDEIMAKIRDGI
+37 DFEKIMGGIRDGI
-50 GRISQRL
+50 GRVSQRL

-63 LAAVLVVGL
+63 LAVALFVGL
-72 IIVIWA
+72 IIVIWG
-78 ATGIY
+78 ATGVY

-93 RLFGNAQDVPVTQ
+93 RLFGNAQDTPVTQ

-115 PIGKKDVLR
+115 PIGNKDVVR

-130 LELGFRGGEG
+130 LELGFRSADG
-140 VGDTPVPVE
+140 VANTPVPVE

-171 DLTSFLFRVD
+171 NLSYYLFKVD
-181 DPGEDAGVSRNIA
+181 DPGEDAGDQRNIPA
-194 PGRPDGRTLKD
+194 GRPDGRTLKD

-217 RSLSEVLAEE
+217 RSLAEVLAEE
-227 RVNLEIDTRTKL
+227 RVNLELDTGVKL
-239 QEILDGYETG
+239 QEILDGYQTG
-249 INIVS
+249 INIIS
-254 VELQK
+254 VQLQK
-259 VEAPSDVQPAFN
+259 VEAPAEVQAAFN
-271 DVLQARQDKVTAQ
+271 DVLQARQDKVTAT

-319 ARGEADQFLSILA
+319 AQGEADQFLSILA
-332 QFNARS
+332 QFNDRS
-338 VTLENVLQDTNNADG
+338 ITLQNVLQDTDNADG
-353 DNDPTT
+353 DDDPAT
-359 GIGLSDVSIISAPD
+359 GIGLSDVSMISAPD
-373 IDGDGFDILV
+373 EDGDGFDILI
-383 SGVTV
+383 SAINV
-388 LGAPECVFT
+388 LGAGECAFT
-397 ANEVLT
+397 ANQVLS
-403 TDATQTCGFSTAF
+403 TDATEICAFSASF
-416 DAQSGNLTIGEAF
+416 DAQSGDLTIGESF
-429 IIAYLGNEDLDIPQ
+429 SIAYLGNEDLTIPQ

-456 KALDTDDADGDSDP
+456 KALD
-470 ATGISAADITVVDGP
+470 ADIEVVDGP
-485 DGGEAPGVDI
+485 DGGAVSGVDI

-501 PSTNIVTFRVQ
+501 ASTNIVTLRVQ
-512 SGETLQAGAQF
+512 SGEALQAGDQF
-523 TVQYLNQENLTVPA
+523 TVQYMNREDLTVPS
-537 TSLVTQERLF
+537 TSLVTQERLY

-577 GIVPVPVGPAAP
+577 GIVPVPLGPAAP

>member
-1 MGCPA
+1 
-6 PRVWPAPFKHD
+6 
-17 RHKEQTNMY
+17 MY

-37 NFDEIMAKIRDGI
+37 DFEKIMGGARDTI

-63 LAAVLVVGL
+63 LAVALVVGL

-78 ATGIY
+78 ATGVY

-93 RLFGNAQDVPVTQ
+93 RLFGNAEETPVTQ

-115 PIGKKDVLR
+115 PIGNKDVVR

-130 LELGFRGGEG
+130 LELGFRSADG
-140 VGDTPVPVE
+140 VANTPVPVE

-171 DLTSFLFRVD
+171 NLSYYLFKVD
-181 DPGEDAGVSRNIA
+181 DPGEDAGEQRNIPA
-194 PGRPDGRTLKD
+194 GRPDGRTLKD

-217 RSLSEVLAEE
+217 RSLAEVLAEE
-227 RVNLEIDTRTKL
+227 RVNLELDTGVKL
-239 QEILDGYETG
+239 QEILDGYQTG
-249 INIVS
+249 INIIS
-254 VELQK
+254 VQLQK
-259 VEAPSDVQPAFN
+259 VEAPAEVQAAFN
-271 DVLQARQDKVTAQ
+271 DVLQARQDKVTAT

-319 ARGEADQFLSILA
+319 AQGEADQFLSILA
-332 QFNARS
+332 QFNDRS
-338 VTLENVLQDTNNADG
+338 ITLQNVLQDTDNADG
-353 DNDPTT
+353 DDDPAT
-359 GIGLSDVSIISAPD
+359 GIGLSDVSMISAPD
-373 IDGDGFDILV
+373 EDGDGFDILI
-383 SGVTV
+383 SAINV
-388 LGAPECVFT
+388 LGAGECAFT
-397 ANEVLT
+397 ANQVLS
-403 TDATQTCGFSTAF
+403 TDATEICAFSASF
-416 DAQSGNLTIGEAF
+416 DAQSGDLTIGESF
-429 IIAYLGNEDLDIPQ
+429 SIAYLGNEDLTIPQ

-456 KALDTDDADGDSDP
+456 KALD
-470 ATGISAADITVVDGP
+470 ADIEVVDGP
-485 DGGEAPGVDI
+485 DGGAVSGVDI

-501 PSTNIVTFRVQ
+501 ASTNIVTLRVQ
-512 SGETLQAGAQF
+512 SGEALQAGDQF
-523 TVQYLNQENLTVPA
+523 TVQYMNREDLTVPS
-537 TSLVTQERLF
+537 TSLVTQERLY

-577 GIVPVPVGPAAP
+577 GIVPVPLGPAAP